1 MTSTLERDIA
11 VVAGRDADGPLSP
24 FEPYTIE
31 PRHPAPRAGVDPDS
45 SKGWIRRMQPILMA
59 RRGVFLVAMG
69 LSIVSMVTQ
78 VAVPRVVM
86 QAIDTALEQRTGTL
100 EPFIVALVALA
111 VVRGLS
117 TFFYRLNLFKVA
129 YGLEYDLRVTMYE
142 HLSRMPFT
150 FFDRVQSGQLISR
163 ANSDIRSVQMFLTFA
178 PMIALQGISFL
189 MAFGLMMSI
198 HVGLTIV
205 ALLPLPFVFV
215 VGMRMRAY
223 LFPISWVVQSRT
235 ADVATIVEE
244 NVTGT
249 RVVRSFAA
257 EQSQLDQLAGAADRL
272 RWATT
277 KQIDLRARFAP
288 VMENLPRVATA
299 LVLFYGGLLV
309 IDGSITIGAII
320 AFTSYVVMLQAPFR
334 MIGMIMMMSQRS
346 AASAARIYEI
356 LDEQPDIVD
365 RPDATDLVDPEG
377 RVAFRDVR
385 FGYADGHPVLDG
397 FDLEIAPGETVALVG
412 RTGSGKSTA
421 ARLLDRFYEV
431 DGGQVVVDGHDVRD
445 LTLASLR
452 HHVGMVLDEPFLFS
466 SSIRENI
473 AYGRPDAPMDEIV
486 AAATAANAAEFIDR
500 LPEGYDTMVGERG
513 YTLSGGQRQRL
524 AIARTLL
531 VNPKVLILDDATSA
545 IDVRIEEQ
553 IHDALTTL
561 MADRT
566 TLVIAHRLS
575 TISLAERVALLEG
588 GRVVATGTHAE
599 LMATEPRY
607 AAVLAHMEED
617 QAAREE
623 AQAARAA
630 AQAERAAAIE
640 KARARMAGAGG
651 GGAEMPGSLPGGIGG
666 GR

>member
-1 MTSTLERDIA
+1 MTSTIERDVERLA
-11 VVAGRDADGPLSP
+11 RRDHGVVHSP
-24 FEPYTIE
+24 FEPFAVA
-31 PRHPAPRAGVDPDS
+31 PRHPEPRAAIDPDAT
-45 SKGWIRRMQPILMA
+45 KGWIRRMAPVLLA
-59 RRGVFLVAMG
+59 RRWSFLVAM
-69 LSIVSMVTQ
+69 SFAVVSMVTQ

-86 QAIDTALEQRTGTL
+86 EGIDRALATQVDPLG
-100 EPFIVALVALA
+100 PFIAALVVLA
-111 VVRGLS
+111 VVRGAS
-117 TFFYRLNLFKVA
+117 TLVYRLSLFRVA

-142 HLSRMPFT
+142 HLARMSFT

-178 PMIALQGISFL
+178 PMIALQGISFAL
-189 MAFGLMMSI
+189 AFGLMLSI

-215 VGMRMRAY
+215 VGMRMRGFM
-223 LFPISWVVQSRT
+223 FPISWIVQSRT

-257 EQSQLDQLAGAADRL
+257 EQAQLDQLAGAADRL

-277 KQIDLRARFAP
+277 KQIDLRAKYAP
-288 VMENLPRVATA
+288 IMENLPRVATA
-299 LVLFYGGLLV
+299 LVLLYGGVLV
-309 IDGSITIGAII
+309 IDGELTIGAIV

-334 MIGMIMMMSQRS
+334 MIGMIMMMSQRA

-356 LDEQPDIVD
+356 LDEEPQIVD
-365 RPDATDLVDPEG
+365 RPDAVDLVEPTG
-377 RVAFRDVR
+377 HVQLRDVS
-385 FGYADGHPVLDG
+385 FSYANGHRVLDG

-412 RTGSGKSTA
+412 RTGSGKSTV

-431 DGGQVVVDGHDVRD
+431 DGGEVLIDGRDVRD

-466 SSIRENI
+466 SSIRDNI
-473 AYGRPDAPMDEIV
+473 AYGRPDASIDEIA

-500 LPEGYDTMVGERG
+500 LPEGYETLVGERG

-561 MADRT
+561 MKDRT

-575 TISLAERVALLEG
+575 TISLARRVALLEG

-599 LMATEPRY
+599 LMRTEPRY
-607 AAVLAHMEED
+607 AAVLAHLEED
-617 QAAREE
+617 QAAREA
-623 AQAARAA
+623 AQAARAQ
-630 AQAERAAAIE
+630 AQAERAALAE
-640 KARARMAGAGG
+640 KMQRRMASTGGGVDAPGGLPGGLG
-651 GGAEMPGSLPGGIGG
+651 GGA
-666 GR
+666 